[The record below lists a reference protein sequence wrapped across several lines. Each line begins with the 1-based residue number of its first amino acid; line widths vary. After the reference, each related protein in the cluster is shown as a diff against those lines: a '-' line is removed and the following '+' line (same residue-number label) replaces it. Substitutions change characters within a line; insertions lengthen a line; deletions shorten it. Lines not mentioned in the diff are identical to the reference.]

1 MLLPWQ
7 ILNFISCVHT
17 ALFVLGKSTVGLK
30 IKIRNSTHTSR
41 SPQGH
46 NSCLF
51 RKKDNTEALNKIQS
65 LMEIQSV
72 IAHPQ

>member
-17 ALFVLGKSTVGLK
+17 ALFVLGKSRVGLK
-30 IKIRNSTHTSR
+30 IKIRKSGRTSR
-41 SPQGH
+41 SSQAH

-51 RKKDNTEALNKIQS
+51 RKENNIDALNKIQS
-65 LMEIQSV
+65 LMEM
-72 IAHPQ
+72 